1 MPDPS
6 TKAWDRKRFP
16 PPNSHTARFGCL
28 SLDLI
33 LSIFAK
39 GFTRRFVAVTQRCT
53 ALSPRGRSNAAP
65 SLQTTAQ
72 RRTASPH
79 SAPRPPPAPQARPT
93 PRIPS
98 VPPPARAHLVHQ
110 LPALLHHLF
119 VHGAGLVRAEVV
131 VVRLEGV
138 LHQPDQPPGALLQRS
153 RHEGSAGAA
162 D

>member
-79 SAPRPPPAPQARPT
+79 SAPRPPGPAHPADPPRAT
-93 PRIPS
+93 PRPGPPCPS
-98 VPPPARAHLVHQ
+98 ASSTSPPSFCPRRRA
-110 LPALLHHLF
+110 
-119 VHGAGLVRAEVV
+119 GAGR
-131 VVRLEGV
+131 G
-138 LHQPDQPPGALLQRS
+138 G
-153 RHEGSAGAA
+153 GGAA
-162 D
+162 GRRPSSARSAPRGPSSAEPT